1 MKKNKRDD
9 FTSKDKEILAKAVNY
24 RCSNP
29 DCQVLTTTAKSN
41 DHNNITNIG
50 QAAHITA
57 ASKGGPRYDESLSP
71 KDRASISNGIWLCS
85 NCASLIDR
93 EPEKYTVE
101 LLKEWKEKSCE
112 DTRSN
117 LGKKQNPEN
126 QNKLEKIDLI
136 LDYVK
141 SISDDGTYV
150 TYKKID
156 KKRIDE
162 FIINFHKCQKKPL
175 INCIIPFCQEMIKTF
190 ESADTIDMVEKKYA
204 IKAWQEKMD
213 KIQETTSSLLGFIL
227 DDTFGEYYNFFMES
241 HINQN
246 NLTDLIHEALEYSL
260 IPSSGFNRTKIDVWR
275 YSPNFFEAP
284 IYLEEDEIKILL
296 NDTKL
301 EKKEYLGFGAN
312 WRDLGDILDNRLKN
326 KTLAAICCKI
336 VMNNLHNK
344 LNSEEISDLFFRHK
358 WHIGLG

>member
-1 MKKNKRDD
+1 MGKKIRDD
-9 FTSKDKEILAKAVNY
+9 FTSNDKDILAKAAKLK
-24 RCSNP
+24 CSNP
-29 DCQVLTTTAKSN
+29 DCRILTISAKSD
-41 DHNNITNIG
+41 DHNKITNIG
-50 QAAHITA
+50 VAAHITA
-57 ASKGGPRYDESLSP
+57 ASKGGPRYDKSLSS

-85 NCASLIDR
+85 NCATLIDR
-93 EPEKYTVE
+93 EPQKYTVE
-101 LLKEWKEKSCE
+101 LLKKWKEERCKE
-112 DTRSN
+112 TRDE
-117 LGKKQNPEN
+117 LGKEEIPEN

-150 TYKKID
+150 TYKNID

-175 INCIIPFCQEMIKTF
+175 INCIIPFCQEKIKAF

-227 DDTFGEYYNFFMES
+227 DDTFGKKYNFFMES

-260 IPSSGFNRTKIDVWR
+260 IPSSGFDRTKIDIWR
-275 YSPNFFEAP
+275 YS
-284 IYLEEDEIKILL
+284 
-296 NDTKL
+296 
-301 EKKEYLGFGAN
+301 
-312 WRDLGDILDNRLKN
+312 RQ
-326 KTLAAICCKI
+326 
-336 VMNNLHNK
+336 
-344 LNSEEISDLFFRHK
+344 
-358 WHIGLG
+358 

>member
-93 EPEKYTVE
+93 EPDKYTAE

-150 TYKKID
+150 TFKKID

-175 INCIIPFCQEMIKTF
+175 INCIIPFCQECIKTF
-190 ESADTIDMVEKKYA
+190 ELADTIDMVEKKYA

-227 DDTFGEYYNFFMES
+227 DDTFREHYHFFMGS
-241 HINQN
+241 HINKN
-246 NLTDLIHEALEYSL
+246 NLADLVHEALEYSL
-260 IPSSGFNRTKIDVWR
+260 IPSSSSDKTKINVWR
-275 YSPNFFEAP
+275 TTPDYIQAP
-284 IYLEEDEIKILL
+284 IYLEKDEIKILL

-301 EKKEYLGFGAN
+301 EKIEYLGFGAN

-326 KTLAAICCKI
+326 KTLAAICCTIIIK
-336 VMNNLHNK
+336 NLHNK
-344 LNSEEISDLFFRHK
+344 LNSEEISDLFFRYQ
-358 WHIGLG
+358 WHIGLE

>member
-93 EPEKYTVE
+93 EPDKYTAK

-150 TYKKID
+150 TFKKID

-175 INCIIPFCQEMIKTF
+175 INCIIPFCQECIKTF
-190 ESADTIDMVEKKYA
+190 ELADTIDMVEKKYA

-227 DDTFGEYYNFFMES
+227 DDTFREHYHFFMGS
-241 HINQN
+241 HINKN
-246 NLTDLIHEALEYSL
+246 NLADLVHEALEYSL
-260 IPSSGFNRTKIDVWR
+260 IPSSSSDKTKINVWR
-275 YSPNFFEAP
+275 TTPDYIQAP
-284 IYLEEDEIKILL
+284 IYLEKDEIKILL

-301 EKKEYLGFGAN
+301 EKIEYLGFGAN

-326 KTLAAICCKI
+326 KTLAAICCTIIIK
-336 VMNNLHNK
+336 NLHNK
-344 LNSEEISDLFFRHK
+344 LNSEEISDLFFRYQ
-358 WHIGLG
+358 WHIGLE

>member
-93 EPEKYTVE
+93 EPEKYTGE

-141 SISDDGTYV
+141 STSDDGTYV
-150 TYKKID
+150 TFKKID
-156 KKRIDE
+156 KKRIEE

-175 INCIIPFCQEMIKTF
+175 INCIIPFCQERIKTF
-190 ESADTIDMVEKKYA
+190 ELADTIDMVEKKYA

-213 KIQETTSSLLGFIL
+213 KIQETTSSLLEFIL
-227 DDTFGEYYNFFMES
+227 DDTFMEHYHFFMGS
-241 HINQN
+241 HINQD
-246 NLTDLIHEALEYSL
+246 NLTDLVHEALE
-260 IPSSGFNRTKIDVWR
+260 
-275 YSPNFFEAP
+275 
-284 IYLEEDEIKILL
+284 
-296 NDTKL
+296 
-301 EKKEYLGFGAN
+301 
-312 WRDLGDILDNRLKN
+312 
-326 KTLAAICCKI
+326 
-336 VMNNLHNK
+336 
-344 LNSEEISDLFFRHK
+344 
-358 WHIGLG
+358 

>member
-1 MKKNKRDD
+1 M
-9 FTSKDKEILAKAVNY
+9 
-24 RCSNP
+24 
-29 DCQVLTTTAKSN
+29 
-41 DHNNITNIG
+41 
-50 QAAHITA
+50 
-57 ASKGGPRYDESLSP
+57 
-71 KDRASISNGIWLCS
+71 
-85 NCASLIDR
+85 IDR
-93 EPEKYTVE
+93 EPDKYTAE

-150 TYKKID
+150 TFKKID

-175 INCIIPFCQEMIKTF
+175 INCIIPFCQECIKTF
-190 ESADTIDMVEKKYA
+190 ELADTIDMVEKKYA

-227 DDTFGEYYNFFMES
+227 DDTFREHYHFFMGS
-241 HINQN
+241 HINKN
-246 NLTDLIHEALEYSL
+246 NLADLVHEALEYSL
-260 IPSSGFNRTKIDVWR
+260 IPSSSSDKTKINVWR
-275 YSPNFFEAP
+275 TTPDYIQAP
-284 IYLEEDEIKILL
+284 IYLEKDEIKILL

-301 EKKEYLGFGAN
+301 EKIEYLGFGAN

-326 KTLAAICCKI
+326 KTLAAICCTIIIK
-336 VMNNLHNK
+336 NLHNK
-344 LNSEEISDLFFRHK
+344 LNSEEISDLFFRYQ
-358 WHIGLG
+358 WHIGLE